1 MLNALVHNS
10 DNTLVLPLPTDF
22 MDFQMKLFSIG
33 IHQRPQEIKLTDN
46 EEDQIR
52 VKLFSNSD
60 IGNHLIRIFAES
72 DTLADANIT
81 ANMVMT
87 ANDHIKTE
95 LEQNIIHDQYSSPKE
110 LLRDIKKMI
119 DTAGKYEEAFYCP
132 LTLQIPDEDG
142 ELYEIDNSLLVDY
155 EYDIREAIQK
165 EQRRDLN
172 DMAHYY
178 WGNDG
183 VKAKLTSAVWYVE
196 QRNGELFGSIHVR
209 FKEPLTEKESVALKE
224 WISGQ
229 NSDGLGE
236 GFEQRPVE
244 TEDGDLYIS
253 YWHSGDD
260 YFLYDAN
267 EMDEYL
273 DRQQNGEMQL

>member
-1 MLNALVHNS
+1 MLSALVHNS

-22 MDFQMKLFSIG
+22 MDFQLKLLSIG
-33 IHQRPQEIKLTDN
+33 IRQRPQEIKLTDN
-46 EEDQIR
+46 EENQIR
-52 VKLFSNSD
+52 VKLFSDSD

-119 DTAGKYEEAFYCP
+119 DAAGKYEETFYCP

-165 EQRRDLN
+165 EQHRDLN

-183 VKAKLTSAVWYVE
+183 VKAKLTSAVWDVE
-196 QRNGELFGSIHVR
+196 QKNGELFGSIHVR
-209 FKEPLTEKESVALKE
+209 FKEPLTENESVALKE

-260 YFLYDAN
+260 YFLYDAD
-267 EMDEYL
+267 EMDEYF

>member
-1 MLNALVHNS
+1 MLNALVHNG

-22 MDFQMKLFSIG
+22 MNFQMKLFSIG
-33 IHQRPQEIKLTDN
+33 IRQRPQEIKLTDN

-52 VKLFSNSD
+52 VKLFSGSD
-60 IGNHLIRIFAES
+60 IGNHLIRIFKES
-72 DTLADANIT
+72 DTLANANIT
-81 ANMVMT
+81 AHMVMT

-95 LEQNIIHDQYSSPKE
+95 LEQNIIHDQYSNSSE
-110 LLRDIKKMI
+110 LLRDIKEMI
-119 DTAGKYEEAFYCP
+119 DAAGKYEETFYCP

-142 ELYEIDNSLLVDY
+142 ELSEIDNSLLVDY
-155 EYDIREAIQK
+155 EYDIRETIQK
-165 EQRRDLN
+165 EQHRDLN

-183 VKAKLTSAVWYVE
+183 VKAKLTSAVWDVE

-209 FKEPLTEKESVALKE
+209 FKEPLTDAETTALKE

-236 GFEQRPVE
+236 GFEQHPIE
-244 TEDGDLYIS
+244 SEDGDLYVS

-260 YFLYDAN
+260 YFLYDED
-267 EMDEYL
+267 EMENYL
-273 DRQQNGEMQL
+273 YGQQNGGMQL

>member
-1 MLNALVHNS
+1 MLNALVHNG

-22 MDFQMKLFSIG
+22 MDFQLKLFSIG
-33 IHQRPQEIKLTDN
+33 IRQRPQEIKLTDN

-52 VKLFSNSD
+52 VKLFSDSD
-60 IGNHLIRIFAES
+60 IGNHLIRIFKES
-72 DTLADANIT
+72 DTLANANIT
-81 ANMVMT
+81 AHMVMT

-110 LLRDIKKMI
+110 LLQDIKEMT
-119 DTAGKYEEAFYCP
+119 DAVGRYEKTFYCP

-142 ELYEIDNSLLVDY
+142 ELYEIDNSMLVDY
-155 EYDIREAIQK
+155 EHDIREAIQK

-178 WGNDG
+178 WGNGG
-183 VKAKLTSAVWYVE
+183 VKAKLISAVWDVE
-196 QRNGELFGSIHVR
+196 QRNGELFGSIHIR
-209 FKEPLTEKESVALKE
+209 LKEPLTDAETVALKE

-236 GFEQRPVE
+236 GFEQRPIE
-244 TEDGDLYIS
+244 SEDGDLYIS
-253 YWHSGDD
+253 YWHSGDN
-260 YFLYDAN
+260 YFLYDAE

>member
-1 MLNALVHNS
+1 MLNALVHNG

-22 MDFQMKLFSIG
+22 MNFQMKLFSIG
-33 IHQRPQEIKLTDN
+33 IRQRPQEIKLTDN

-52 VKLFSNSD
+52 VKLFSGSD
-60 IGNHLIRIFAES
+60 IGNHLIRIFKES
-72 DTLADANIT
+72 DTLANANIT
-81 ANMVMT
+81 AHMVMT

-95 LEQNIIHDQYSSPKE
+95 LEQNIIHDQYSNSSE
-110 LLRDIKKMI
+110 LLRDIKEMI
-119 DTAGKYEEAFYCP
+119 DAAGKYEETFYCP

-142 ELYEIDNSLLVDY
+142 ELSEIDNSLLVDY
-155 EYDIREAIQK
+155 EYDIRETIQK
-165 EQRRDLN
+165 EQHRDLN

-178 WGNDG
+178 WGNGG
-183 VKAKLTSAVWYVE
+183 VKAKLISAVWDVE

-209 FKEPLTEKESVALKE
+209 FKEPLTDAETTALKE

-236 GFEQRPVE
+236 GFEQHPIE
-244 TEDGDLYIS
+244 SEDGDLYVS

-260 YFLYDAN
+260 YFLYDED
-267 EMDEYL
+267 EMENYL
-273 DRQQNGEMQL
+273 YGQQNGGMQL

>member
-253 YWHSGDD
+253 Y
-260 YFLYDAN
+260 
-267 EMDEYL
+267 
-273 DRQQNGEMQL
+273 